1 MCTTAKFIITCVIDD
16 PAAAAAA
23 AVLCVVVTVSGGRR
37 LWAEPV
43 QGINKKKTTLS
54 DVGQNEYNFFAL
66 DGMYG

>member
-16 PAAAAAA
+16 PAAAA

-43 QGINKKKTTLS
+43 QGINKKTLS
-54 DVGQNEYNFFAL
+54 DVGQNEYNFFCTMARKS
-66 DGMYG
+66 